1 MNVDAMTQKP
11 RTLHIVLNVFLLIIN
26 SGIAFG
32 VCSAYA
38 FETLTFVKKI
48 ILIIPA
54 VLLAA
59 FMIIK
64 EFKVQGLL
72 KRVYLNLSIWVG
84 FMLILLCW
92 YAIW

>member
-1 MNVDAMTQKP
+1 MNTDGMTQKP
-11 RTLHIVLNVFLLIIN
+11 KTLNKVLNVFLLIIN

-32 VCSAYA
+32 VCSTYS
-38 FETLTFVKKI
+38 FETLTLSKKI

-54 VLLAA
+54 ASLTA

-64 EFKVQGLL
+64 EFKVQDLM

-84 FMLILLCW
+84 FILILLCW